1 MRGEERNRRAWR
13 DIYIFIFLNFEVAGT
28 GISAAKT
35 GKDAARTGKD
45 AAKKQV
51 FVCFC
56 KNTAMDSRG
65 FMKCL
70 KSLPMI
76 LKWQG
81 PHEKHEGSS
90 VDFGFWIGG
99 DFLKSMK
106 ALLLI
111 LDWQGP
117 HEKHEGSSAAFCF
130 WIGKDFV
137 KSMKALC

>member
-56 KNTAMDSRG
+56 K
-65 FMKCL
+65 K
-70 KSLPMI
+70 I
-76 LKWQG
+76 LQ
-81 PHEKHEGSS
+81 
-90 VDFGFWIGG
+90 WIAGA
-99 DFLKSMK
+99 S
-106 ALLLI
+106 
-111 LDWQGP
+111 
-117 HEKHEGSSAAFCF
+117 
-130 WIGKDFV
+130 
-137 KSMKALC
+137 